1 MYTVIQVANK
11 VIWRSLS
18 ERQFFVS
25 RRPLVAILFVSLG
38 HMLLEVFHQYLPVI
52 YPLLLPKFDLSFA
65 QVGAVALV
73 ATTASSVAQPVFGYF
88 TDRWDARRVA
98 ALGVLW
104 LGLWMGLVGLA
115 GNYWLLLGIVA
126 LAGLGSAA
134 FHPAGAAVVSKATR
148 GYRGLSISF
157 FSVGGNL
164 GSALSPV
171 LMAVGLA
178 AFGLTG
184 TTILLPLALLAGGLL
199 FFGLGRE
206 DAGEQAAHR
215 KSQADAGHGF
225 LLGLV
230 FLTLAVMA
238 RSWFQ
243 FSLVSYLPV
252 WLEGQG
258 RTVAEGAQMLFLL
271 SFCIG
276 LGSLA
281 GGTLSDWVGRWQ
293 VLLVC
298 LALLSPLYWFY
309 LSSSGVTQ
317 MVFLGGMGFCLGCT
331 FPTAVVLAQEVW
343 PRGLAL
349 ASGLVMGLGWW
360 PGGLGASV
368 TGLLADRIGLGT
380 ALHWLLVAPVLGA
393 LAMAAF
399 VVAQRRRQ
407 TADR

>member
-1 MYTVIQVANK
+1 
-11 VIWRSLS
+11 L
-18 ERQFFVS
+18 
-25 RRPLVAILFVSLG
+25 VSLG
-38 HMLLEVFHQYLPVI
+38 HLLLEVFHQYLPVV
-52 YPLLLPKFDLSFA
+52 YPFLLAEFDLSFA
-65 QVGAVALV
+65 QIGVVALT
-73 ATTASSVAQPVFGYF
+73 ATTASSLAQPLFGYF
-88 TDRWDARRVA
+88 TDRWDARRVVA
-98 ALGVLW
+98 FSVLW
-104 LGLWMGLVGLA
+104 LGLLMGAVGLA

-126 LAGLGSAA
+126 LAGLGSAS

-148 GYRGLSISF
+148 GYKGLAVSF

-171 LMAVGLA
+171 LMAAGLA
-178 AFGLTG
+178 WLGLPG

-206 DAGEQAAHR
+206 DASEQAAHR
-215 KSQADAGHGF
+215 KSQAEAGRGF
-225 LLGLV
+225 LAGLV
-230 FLTLAVMA
+230 LLTLAVMA

-243 FSLVSYLPV
+243 FSLTSYLPV

-271 SFCIG
+271 SLCIG
-276 LGSLA
+276 LGSLL

-298 LALLSPLYWFY
+298 LALLSPLYWLY
-309 LSSSGVTQ
+309 LGSSGLFQAV
-317 MVFLGGMGFCLGCT
+317 VLAGMGLCLGCT

-368 TGLLADRIGLGT
+368 TGLLADRMGLDA
-380 ALHWLLVAPVLGA
+380 ALGWLLVAPVVGA
-393 LAMAAF
+393 LCMAAF
-399 VVAQRRRQ
+399 VVAQRRQ
-407 TADR
+407 PVVSNQ

>member
-1 MYTVIQVANK
+1 M
-11 VIWRSLS
+11 
-18 ERQFFVS
+18 S
-25 RRPLVAILFVSLG
+25 RRPLAVILLVSLG
-38 HMLLEVFHQYLPVI
+38 HLLLETFHQYLPVI
-52 YPLLLPKFDLSFA
+52 YPLLRASFGLSFA

-73 ATTASSVAQPVFGYF
+73 ATTASSIAQPVFGFF

-98 ALGVLW
+98 ALSVLW
-104 LGLWMGLVGLA
+104 LGLLMGAVGLA
-115 GNYWLLLGIVA
+115 GNYWLLLGLVA
-126 LAGLGSAA
+126 LAGLGSAS

-148 GYRGLSISF
+148 GLKGLAVSF

-171 LMAVGLA
+171 LMAAGLA
-178 AFGLTG
+178 ALGLAG

-206 DAGEQAAHR
+206 DAEEQASHR
-215 KSQADAGHGF
+215 RSQAEAGPGF
-225 LLGLV
+225 VAGLV
-230 FLTLAVMA
+230 LLTLAVMT

-243 FSLVSYLPV
+243 FSLTSYLPV

-258 RTVAEGAQMLFLL
+258 RSVADGAQMLFLL
-271 SFCIG
+271 SLCIG

-298 LALLSPLYWFY
+298 LALLSPLYWLY
-309 LSSSGVTQ
+309 LNSGGLAQ
-317 MVFLGGMGFCLGCT
+317 ASFLAGMGFCLGCT

-343 PRGLAL
+343 PRGLAM

-368 TGLLADRIGLGT
+368 TGLLADRIGLDT
-380 ALHWLLVAPVLGA
+380 ALSWLTAAPVLGA
-393 LAMAAF
+393 LCMAGF
-399 VVAQRRRQ
+399 VAAQTRNVKRE
-407 TADR
+407 T

>member
-1 MYTVIQVANK
+1 MTQ
-11 VIWRSLS
+11 
-18 ERQFFVS
+18 
-25 RRPLVAILFVSLG
+25 RPFVAILLVSLG
-38 HMLLEVFHQYLPVI
+38 HLLLELFHQYLPVI
-52 YPLLLPKFDLSFA
+52 YPLLLDRFALSFA

-73 ATTASSVAQPVFGYF
+73 ATTASSVAQPLFGYF
-88 TDRWDARRVA
+88 TDRWDARRVVVVS
-98 ALGVLW
+98 VLW
-104 LGLWMGLVGLA
+104 LGLLMGAVGLA

-126 LAGLGSAA
+126 LAGLGSAS

-148 GYRGLSISF
+148 GYKGLAVSF

-164 GSALSPV
+164 GSAVSPV
-171 LMAVGLA
+171 LMAAGLA
-178 AFGLTG
+178 AFGLGG
-184 TTILLPLALLAGGLL
+184 TVILLPLALLAGGLL

-215 KSQADAGHGF
+215 KSQAGAGPGF
-225 LLGLV
+225 LPGLV
-230 FLTLAVMA
+230 LLVLAVMT

-243 FSLVSYLPV
+243 FSFASYLPV
-252 WLEGQG
+252 WLEAQG

-281 GGTLSDWVGRWQ
+281 GGMLSDRVGRWQ

-298 LALLSPLYWFY
+298 LGLLSPLYWFY
-309 LSSSGVTQ
+309 LNTDGVVQ
-317 MVFLGGMGFCLGCT
+317 AIFLGGMGFCLGCT

-360 PGGLGASV
+360 PGGVGTSV
-368 TGLLADRIGLGT
+368 TGLLADRMGLDA
-380 ALHWLLVAPVLGA
+380 ALRTLLFAPLLGA
-393 LAMAAF
+393 LCMAAF
-399 VVAQRRRQ
+399 VVAQRRQ
-407 TADR
+407 LSVNSHQ

>member
-1 MYTVIQVANK
+1 
-11 VIWRSLS
+11 
-18 ERQFFVS
+18 
-25 RRPLVAILFVSLG
+25 
-38 HMLLEVFHQYLPVI
+38 MLLEVFHQYLPIV
-52 YPLLLPKFDLSFA
+52 YPFLLPKFGLSFA
-65 QVGAVALV
+65 QVGVVALV

-215 KSQADAGHGF
+215 KSQTDAAQGF
-225 LLGLV
+225 LTGLV
-230 FLTLAVMA
+230 LLTVAVMA

-243 FSLVSYLPV
+243 FSFASYLPV
-252 WLEGQG
+252 WLESQG

-309 LSSSGVTQ
+309 LNSSGLTQ

-368 TGLLADRIGLGT
+368 TGLLADRIGLGA

-399 VVAQRRRQ
+399 VVAQRRRL
-407 TADR
+407 TADG

>member
-1 MYTVIQVANK
+1 M
-11 VIWRSLS
+11 
-18 ERQFFVS
+18 S
-25 RRPLVAILFVSLG
+25 RRPIIAILLVSLG
-38 HMLLEVFHQYLPVI
+38 HMLLEVFHQYLPVV
-52 YPLLLPKFDLSFA
+52 YPLLLDKFDLSFA
-65 QVGAVALV
+65 QVGVVALV
-73 ATTASSVAQPVFGYF
+73 ATTASSLAQPLFGYF
-88 TDRWDARRVA
+88 TDRWDARRVV
-98 ALGVLW
+98 ALSVLW
-104 LGLWMGLVGLA
+104 LGLLMGLVGLA

-148 GYRGLSISF
+148 GLKGLAVSF

-164 GSALSPV
+164 GSAVSPV
-171 LMAVGLA
+171 LMAAGLA
-178 AFGLTG
+178 AFGLAG

-206 DAGEQAAHR
+206 DAGEQASHR
-215 KSQADAGHGF
+215 KSQAEAGQGF
-225 LLGLV
+225 VAGLIL
-230 FLTLAVMA
+230 LTLAVMT

-243 FSLVSYLPV
+243 FSLTSYLPV

-258 RTVAEGAQMLFLL
+258 RSVAEGAQMLFLL
-271 SFCIG
+271 SLCIG

-281 GGTLSDWVGRWQ
+281 GGTLSDRVGRWQ
-293 VLLVC
+293 VLIVC

-309 LSSSGVTQ
+309 LNSGGVSQ
-317 MVFLGGMGFCLGCT
+317 AVFLGGMGFCLGCT

-368 TGLLADRIGLGT
+368 TGLLADRIGLDA

-393 LAMAAF
+393 LCMAGF
-399 VVAQRRRQ
+399 VVAQRQRIEVISNQ
-407 TADR
+407 

>member
-1 MYTVIQVANK
+1 VT
-11 VIWRSLS
+11 
-18 ERQFFVS
+18 
-25 RRPLVAILFVSLG
+25 RRPLAAILLVSLG
-38 HMLLEVFHQYLPVI
+38 HLLLEVFHQYLPVI
-52 YPLLLPKFDLSFA
+52 YPLIRTEFDLSFA

-73 ATTASSVAQPVFGYF
+73 ATTASSIAQPLFGYF

-98 ALGVLW
+98 ALSVLW
-104 LGLWMGLVGLA
+104 LGLVMGLVGLA
-115 GNYWLLLGIVA
+115 GSYGLLLGLVA

-148 GYRGLSISF
+148 GLKGLAVSF

-164 GSALSPV
+164 GSAISPV
-171 LMAVGLA
+171 LMAGGLA
-178 AFGLTG
+178 AFGLGG
-184 TTILLPLALLAGGLL
+184 TVILLPLALLAGGLL

-206 DAGEQAAHR
+206 DAAEQASHR
-215 KSQADAGHGF
+215 KSQAEAGQGF
-225 LLGLV
+225 VAGLV
-230 FLTLAVMA
+230 LLTLAVMA

-243 FSLVSYLPV
+243 FSLASYLPV

-271 SFCIG
+271 SLCIG

-309 LSSSGVTQ
+309 LNSGGVTQ
-317 MVFLGGMGFCLGCT
+317 ALFLGGMGFCLGCT

-368 TGLLADRIGLGT
+368 TGLLADRMGLDA
-380 ALHWLLVAPVLGA
+380 ALRWLLLAPVLGA
-393 LAMAAF
+393 LCMAAF
-399 VVAQRRRQ
+399 VVAQRRQ
-407 TADR
+407 LSLPK